1 MNTWNAVCDFL
12 LAKANLKDPEAQRR
26 GRLLVACTLPV
37 LPLLL
42 FVLALGVSAQASP
55 VDLALVA
62 LTAGIVCAEL
72 LALRLSGKVGVICW
86 AHVGVL
92 HLIAAV
98 ATDIPGSTAEASVV
112 HMAMIPA
119 LSVFL
124 VGRWGGLSF
133 VSASALGVGLV
144 VQAVEPGLM
153 VVLGLGIITLVCVV
167 FEGARETSMALA
179 NDRNAALQEA
189 LEKAEAAARAKDQFL
204 ATISHEIR
212 TPMNGVLGMNRLL
225 LDTELDADQEE
236 LAVSALESGERLL
249 TLVNDVLDFAR
260 LQAERVSLEQQRF
273 ALSEVLE
280 ALRTRYGLAAER
292 AGLRF
297 ALQVDAGAP
306 RFLEGDQR
314 RIQQICEQL
323 LDNAV
328 KFTRAGTVTLRVLP
342 LEDGVCLEVED
353 TGMGIDSRAQPGI
366 FDAFSQVDGSNTR
379 RFGGTG
385 LGLAICEH
393 LVRKMGGRITLRS
406 ERGVG
411 SVFRVELPGTAVAA
425 PVEPQASAETDGPLR
440 VLVVED
446 NPINQ
451 MLARRLLERMGH
463 EVVVAEDGA
472 KGVERVA
479 GARFDLVFMDCQM
492 PVMDGYAATA
502 GIRAL
507 GARGT
512 LPIIALTANAMQGD
526 RELCLEAGMNDYLA
540 KPVSP
545 DQLSEVIARWTFA
558 REAA

>member
-1 MNTWNAVCDFL
+1 MNTWNTLCDLL
-12 LAKANLKDPEAQRR
+12 LAKADLKDPEAQRR
-26 GRLLVACTLPV
+26 GRMLVACTLPV

-42 FVLALGVSAQASP
+42 FVWGLGVSAQASP
-55 VDLALVA
+55 LDLALVV
-62 LTAGIVCAEL
+62 LTALVVCGEL
-72 LALRLSGKVGVICW
+72 VALRLTGRVQLLCW
-86 AHVGVL
+86 VHVGVL

-98 ATDIPGSTAEASVV
+98 ATDIPGSTPEASVV
-112 HMAMIPA
+112 RMAMIPA
-119 LSVFL
+119 LSIFL
-124 VGRWGGLSF
+124 VGRRGGLSF
-133 VSASALGVGLV
+133 LSASALTAALV
-144 VQAVEPGLM
+144 VPAFGPLLM

-167 FEGARETSMALA
+167 FEGARETSLALA
-179 NDRNAALQEA
+179 TERNAALQQA
-189 LEKAEAAARAKDQFL
+189 LEEAQAAARAKDQFL

-225 LDTELDADQEE
+225 LDTPLDEEQEE
-236 LAVSALESGERLL
+236 LATSALESGERLL

-260 LQAERVSLEQQRF
+260 LQAERVSLEHQRF
-273 ALSEVLE
+273 AFSEVLE
-280 ALRTRYGLAAER
+280 ALARRHGAAAR
-292 AGLRF
+292 GAGLRF
-297 ALQVDAGAP
+297 EVQVDPVAP
-306 RFLEGDQR
+306 SWLEGDQR
-314 RIQQICEQL
+314 RIQQVLDQL
-323 LDNAV
+323 LNNAV
-328 KFTRAGTVTLRVLP
+328 KFTRAGAVTLRVLP
-342 LEDGVCLEVED
+342 LQGGVCLEVQD
-353 TGMGIDSRAQPGI
+353 TGMGIEARAQPGI

-393 LVRKMGGRITLRS
+393 LVRKMGGRIVLRS

-411 SVFRVELPGTAVAA
+411 SVFRVELPGVAA
-425 PVEPQASAETDGPLR
+425 LAPAQAQAPVDPDAPLR

-507 GARGT
+507 GARGE

-526 RELCLEAGMNDYLA
+526 RELCLEAGMDDYLA

-545 DQLSEVIARWTFA
+545 DQLSEVIARWTLS